1 MFVTGDYDLSLSLKY
16 KEPVKAVFKETI
28 FGHDHTFKTQ
38 VYEPHHLCYT
48 QEDTMMDL
56 SWKELD
62 RACFSKGGQQGNPV
76 AFGNFTRSPMSVD
89 QKRICSIPKV
99 FNWLQEKQVMF
110 PGFQQRHSNPQIC
123 PTHYLDH
130 IDRGNLNKRHGFF
143 NSLENS
149 ITENH
154 YYHGGVAH
162 HSEEVNLS
170 LSIGRNNMK
179 TTVSTKTFDHI
190 IDLEESDDTRD
201 SNAGLNPQSPMDST
215 RVSYSGYKRDYQ
227 CTHSFTN
234 NATDNWFDGTT
245 QKYFV
250 PNDSTSCV
258 EQNPLAEGVEQCE
271 KTLLSRDISGKGKV
285 LFSDERAFLDLNKS
299 IFDDSLHFDDPS
311 LACSSSK
318 SSSRESHGL
327 SGEPRESTFPTAS
340 KRREQDDD
348 NPNET
353 SAIVPQ
359 RILSP
364 VTGSN
369 HGYKRTK
376 IVGVE
381 QFLINLNHPLSDSSE
396 NPGSLTT
403 DNDDQ
408 VSSTPENKSKETKHD
423 PMSSPDYKTQEF
435 VKDSG
440 PDRSLSSCK
449 SSCFEDI
456 SSGIETLQAGTQ
468 LKNSGSK
475 KSETLQTNI
484 SPRQEDVDSSSNSDH
499 QMGETSEVDDQI
511 RRGAVS
517 LIYLALECSE
527 PSVVISMNKI
537 EGDQNTEQPQCSSDT
552 FEEMVLKQPETSID
566 DCCVTS
572 NAFEFNATERKDYG
586 ITLKRGRRMKDFQRD
601 IMPSLAT
608 LSRHEICEDIKIME
622 TALRSREYKRHRSK
636 MTDGNKWFNPVRNR
650 RSRLNYVG
658 RKYYS

>member
-16 KEPVKAVFKETI
+16 REPVKAVFKETI

-62 RACFSKGGQQGNPV
+62 RAYFSKGGQQGNPV

-179 TTVSTKTFDHI
+179 TTVNTKTFDHI

-201 SNAGLNPQSPMDST
+201 SNAGLNPQSPMNST

-234 NATDNWFDGTT
+234 NTTDNWFDGTT

-285 LFSDERAFLDLNKS
+285 LFSDERAFWTLTNPYLM
-299 IFDDSLHFDDPS
+299 ILYTLMI
-311 LACSSSK
+311 LAWHVLQVNLPQ
-318 SSSRESHGL
+318 ESHTDCL
-327 SGEPRESTFPTAS
+327 VRLVKAPFPLLVKGESKMMTIQMRLLLLFP
-340 KRREQDDD
+340 KEF
-348 NPNET
+348 
-353 SAIVPQ
+353 
-359 RILSP
+359 L
-364 VTGSN
+364 
-369 HGYKRTK
+369 
-376 IVGVE
+376 
-381 QFLINLNHPLSDSSE
+381 FLINLNHPLSDSSE
-396 NPGSLTT
+396 NPCSLTT

-408 VSSTPENKSKETKHD
+408 VSSTPENESKKARHD

-658 RKYYS
+658 R